1 MLRSY
6 IRGVGSYVPPRV
18 VTNDELSRL
27 MSTSDEWIRTRT
39 GIVERRYAD
48 EGVLCSDLAL
58 EASQRALA
66 DAGLAPSDLDFILF
80 ATLSP
85 DHHFPGTGCYLQAK
99 MGTSSIGCLDVRNQC
114 TGFLYAL
121 SAADAFIRASVY
133 ENILVVG
140 AEIHSSALDFTDR
153 GRDVAVLF
161 GDGAGAVVLSRY
173 DGAHRGILHT
183 ELHADGR
190 HARALCM
197 DVWDISKKP
206 YITRELIDSPA
217 LWPRMDGKTV
227 FKHAVTELIK
237 LFQQTI
243 ARAQVRAEDIK
254 YVILSHLHLDHAG
267 CVGLFPNAK
276 YIVQRDELHF
286 AYAPDHYMKAAY
298 IRKDFDKDVPW
309 VIMEGW
315 RDDRLDLFLDGSIF
329 IYFTPGHTPGH
340 QSILV
345 NLHNSGPMFFAADSC
360 YTMENINEDVLP
372 GLMWNAGETVR
383 SVQRMKNLRDLY
395 GATIVT
401 GHDPEAWKQFKQAPG
416 YYD

>member
-18 VTNDELSRL
+18 VTNDDLSRL

-48 EGVLCSDLAL
+48 EGVFCSDLAL

-99 MGTSSIGCLDVRNQC
+99 MGVSSIGCLDVRNQC
-114 TGFLYAL
+114 TGFLYGL
-121 SAADAFIRASVY
+121 SAADAFIRAGVY

-173 DGAHRGILHT
+173 DGADRGILHT

-206 YITRELIDSPA
+206 YMTRELIDSPA
-217 LWPRMDGKTV
+217 LWPKMDGKTV

-237 LFQQTI
+237 LFQQTL

-254 YVILSHLHLDHAG
+254 YVI
-267 CVGLFPNAK
+267 P
-276 YIVQRDELHF
+276 
-286 AYAPDHYMKAAY
+286 
-298 IRKDFDKDVPW
+298 
-309 VIMEGW
+309 
-315 RDDRLDLFLDGSIF
+315 
-329 IYFTPGHTPGH
+329 H
-340 QSILV
+340 Q
-345 NLHNSGPMFFAADSC
+345 A
-360 YTMENINEDVLP
+360 
-372 GLMWNAGETVR
+372 
-383 SVQRMKNLRDLY
+383 NLRINQMVGEQLGLPHGKVLNNIQKYGNTTAASIPLLLDETYRAGLLEEGDLLMLL
-395 GATIVT
+395 GFGSGFTWGSALLR
-401 GHDPEAWKQFKQAPG
+401 W
-416 YYD
+416 